1 MGLYGTILGFVFTLI
16 SLNTSFPPGVD
27 PSAATISNMAI
38 SLITLM
44 YGFLAAASFYLIQ
57 KFYEMKRNK
66 SFQTNINISTE
77 KIPRLEIAKAFY
89 QRNNDLDIFDFSNP
103 STSTI
108 YGYELGFKISEGMIM
123 VYRNK
128 ITHQEVDG
136 EVIAVPIM
144 QIETQMKF

>member
-1 MGLYGTILGFVFTLI
+1 MQGYFLDASVNILDYVWLEVAYQDLYCSGCNGSI
-16 SLNTSFPPGVD
+16 SEP
-27 PSAATISNMAI
+27 
-38 SLITLM
+38 
-44 YGFLAAASFYLIQ
+44 
-57 KFYEMKRNK
+57 KRNK

-89 QRNNDLDIFDFSNP
+89 QRNNDLEIFNFSEP

-128 ITHQEVDG
+128 ITHQEIDG
-136 EVIAVPIM
+136 KVVEVPIM
-144 QIETQMKF
+144 QIEAQMKF